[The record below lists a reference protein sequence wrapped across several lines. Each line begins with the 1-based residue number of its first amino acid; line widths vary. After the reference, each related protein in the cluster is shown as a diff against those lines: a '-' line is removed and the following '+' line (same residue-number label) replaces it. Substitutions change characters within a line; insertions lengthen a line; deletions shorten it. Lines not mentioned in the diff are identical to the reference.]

1 MMMKRRKEIKMMK
14 QIMTKQMRIERG
26 RRANKNI
33 IIKDYTIS
41 IEGSL
46 V

>member
-1 MMMKRRKEIKMMK
+1 MEVPCCGGVEMIVREAME
-14 QIMTKQMRIERG
+14 
-26 RRANKNI
+26 RANKNI